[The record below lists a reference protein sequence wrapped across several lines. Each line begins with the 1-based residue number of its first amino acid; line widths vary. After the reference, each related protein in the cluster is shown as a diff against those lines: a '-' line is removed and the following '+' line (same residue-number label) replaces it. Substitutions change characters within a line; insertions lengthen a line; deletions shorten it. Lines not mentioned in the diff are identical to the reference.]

1 MRERERRRGG
11 EAVAEAVDL
20 VVYGVEVERFEE
32 GRKEGIERRDRE
44 GEREHPS
51 RNDLD
56 PVKKEVEEVGMG
68 WGEGMRAMLVP
79 LLRAR
84 PLNLKDA

>member
-32 GRKEGIERRDRE
+32 GRNRGERARETQRE
-44 GEREHPS
+44 G
-51 RNDLD
+51 
-56 PVKKEVEEVGMG
+56 G
-68 WGEGMRAMLVP
+68 RASF
-79 LLRAR
+79 A
-84 PLNLKDA
+84 K